1 MARFTKIQ
9 VVQSLLDTGM
19 LPLFY
24 HPDIEVTKEVL
35 KACYAGGV
43 KLFEFTNRGDF
54 AHEVFGEVV
63 KWAAQETPDLMLGV
77 GSVVDAPT
85 TALYIQLGANFIL
98 SPILNPEMATVCNR
112 RKIMWSPGCG
122 TVSEISEAESLGAEI
137 VKVFPGSTLGG
148 PSFIKAVKGPQPW
161 SMMMPTGG
169 VAPTEENLKAW
180 FEAGAACV
188 GMGSKLFPKDV
199 IAKGDWE
206 WITRTCKE
214 ALAII
219 NKVRSY
225 Q

>member
-1 MARFTKIQ
+1 MARFIRLQ

-35 KACYAGGV
+35 KACYEGGV

-54 AHEVFGEVV
+54 AHEVFGELV
-63 KWAAQETPDLMLGV
+63 KWAEQETPELILGV
-77 GSVVDAPT
+77 GSVVDAAT
-85 TALYIQLGANFIL
+85 TALYIQLGANFVL
-98 SPILNPEMATVCNR
+98 SPILNPEMAPICNR

-137 VKVFPGSTLGG
+137 VKVFPGATLGG
-148 PSFIKAVKGPQPW
+148 PSFIRAVKGPQPW

-180 FEAGAACV
+180 FEAGASCV
-188 GMGSKLFPKDV
+188 GMGSKLFPKEV
-199 IAKGDWE
+199 IAKRNWG
-206 WITRTCKE
+206 WITDTCKQT
-214 ALAII
+214 LDMIQNI
-219 NKVRSY
+219 RSV
-225 Q
+225 

>member
-85 TALYIQLGANFIL
+85 TALYIQLGANFVL
-98 SPILNPEMATVCNR
+98 SPILNPEMAPVCNR

-161 SMMMPTGG
+161 SMIMPTGG
-169 VAPTEENLKAW
+169 VAPTEENLKVW

-214 ALAII
+214 AMDII
-219 NKVRSY
+219 QKY
-225 Q
+225 KTY